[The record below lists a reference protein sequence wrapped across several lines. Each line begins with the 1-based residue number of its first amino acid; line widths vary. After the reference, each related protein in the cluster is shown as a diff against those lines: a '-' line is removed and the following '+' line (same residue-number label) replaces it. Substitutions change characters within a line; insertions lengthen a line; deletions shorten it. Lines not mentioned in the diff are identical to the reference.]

1 MRRYFLNDGQVA
13 DVEMQ
18 PPGLSDKGAIATGRL
33 LSSQREEPLDGF
45 QVRHRNRMVF
55 RLHAPAEAVVS
66 IRRWTQRQRPYDL
79 PVR

>member
-18 PPGLSDKGAIATGRL
+18 PPGLSNKGAIATGPL
-33 LSSQREEPLDGF
+33 LSSQREGPLDGF
-45 QVRHRNRMVF
+45 EVWHRNRMVF

>member
-1 MRRYFLNDGQVA
+1 
-13 DVEMQ
+13 
-18 PPGLSDKGAIATGRL
+18 
-33 LSSQREEPLDGF
+33 
-45 QVRHRNRMVF
+45 MVF

>member
-45 QVRHRNRMVF
+45 QVWHRNRMVF

-66 IRRWTQRQRPYDL
+66 IRRWTRRQRPYDL

>member
-13 DVEMQ
+13 DVEML
-18 PPGLSDKGAIATGRL
+18 PPGLSDKGAIAMGRL

-45 QVRHRNRMVF
+45 EAWHRNRMVF

-66 IRRWTQRQRPYDL
+66 IRRWPSASGPRIFQ
-79 PVR
+79 